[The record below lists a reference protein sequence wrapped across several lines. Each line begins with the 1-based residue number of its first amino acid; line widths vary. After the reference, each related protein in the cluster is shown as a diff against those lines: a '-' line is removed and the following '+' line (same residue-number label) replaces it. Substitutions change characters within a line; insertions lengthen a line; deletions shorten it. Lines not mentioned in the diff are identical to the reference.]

1 MQSLLKILIKMDW
14 TSIYLKTSN
23 LNVFILGTGEVATR
37 RANRFLDHG
46 ATVKLAGSN
55 LEQELIDKGAELCS
69 ADNIDDLV
77 EWADLVV
84 VASSDKDLC
93 EYASKISGDK
103 LINRADF
110 PDRGNVIV
118 PTSFNIGDVEI
129 SIFTNGKSPLM
140 ARQLRKKIQS
150 IITDDDIIEIELQDY
165 ARLKLKDVVEDQKER
180 RKYLYGIFEDE
191 KINDLIKNNQI
202 DEAKDCIDNFIRGLH
217 DT

>member
-46 ATVKLAGSN
+46 ANVKLAGN
-55 LEQELIDKGAELCS
+55 NMEQELADKGAELCS
-69 ADNIDDLV
+69 AEDVDELV
-77 EWADLVV
+77 KWADLVV
-84 VASSDKDLC
+84 VASGDEDLSD
-93 EYASKISGDK
+93 YVSKISEGK

-118 PTSFNIGDVEI
+118 PTSFEIGDVEI

-150 IITDDDIIEIELQDY
+150 IITDEDIMEIELQDY
-165 ARLKLKDVVEDQKER
+165 ARLKLKNVVEDQKER
-180 RKYLYGIFEDE
+180 REYLYGIFEDE
-191 KINDLIKNNQI
+191 KINDFIENGKI
-202 DEAKDCIDNFIRGLH
+202 DEAKSYIDNLIRGLE
-217 DT
+217 